1 MDKNQQL
8 YDYLAQQAADFTNEW
23 YEGID
28 KEVSDGI
35 YASNDPDVIAKLKR
49 LHNSFYLQF
58 IHTFVSEK
66 GAFFENLDDWM
77 TGISN
82 DEDHLHTPVYQII
95 SEFLRVQHQFID
107 AVHDF
112 YEKNQDVCTL
122 DDVRI
127 WSTLVVNRMGDI
139 IVWFTKENML
149 RSEERLNAQQETIM
163 ELSSPVIKLTES
175 SALLPLIGEID
186 TVRAR
191 FLLENTLLQCAEK
204 NVSRLFIDLSG
215 VMIIDTM
222 VAQQLFQLVD
232 TLRLIGVKT
241 ILSGLRPE
249 IAQTAVQLGIDF
261 ENVEVRSTLLN
272 VIKEDL

>member
-8 YDYLAQQAADFTNEW
+8 HDYLAQQATDFTNEW
-23 YEGID
+23 YESID
-28 KEVSDGI
+28 KGNVDGV

-49 LHNSFYLQF
+49 LHNSFYHQF
-58 IHTFVSEK
+58 IQAFTSDE
-66 GAFFENLDDWM
+66 GYFFENLDDWM
-77 TGISN
+77 TGVSN

-95 SEFLRVQHQFID
+95 REFLRVQHQFIE

-112 YEKNQDVCTL
+112 HEINQSICTL

-127 WSTLVVNRMGDI
+127 WSTLIVNRMGDI
-139 IVWFTKENML
+139 IVWFTRENML

-272 VIKEDL
+272 VIKADL